1 MADAVAAASR
11 VGRAFAAETGVPVY
25 FYGEAATSEHRRELP
40 AVRRGGFEK
49 LSERMRQPEWHPDVG
64 AAAPHPTAGAMV
76 VGARTPLIAF
86 NAVLGSDAVEVAKAI
101 AVAIRTSSGGLADVR
116 AMGVFLASRGLVQVS
131 MNLLD
136 YRRTSPRLVAER
148 IEAEAQRRGVRV
160 VEYELVGCSPRG
172 IFEKWPYGLAPLA
185 GLKPAQILDRR
196 LFSHVTS

>member
-1 MADAVAAASR
+1 
-11 VGRAFAAETGVPVY
+11 
-25 FYGEAATSEHRRELP
+25 
-40 AVRRGGFEK
+40 
-49 LSERMRQPEWHPDVG
+49 
-64 AAAPHPTAGAMV
+64 MV

-86 NAVLGSDAVEVAKAI
+86 NAVLGSDAVDIAKAV

-136 YRRTSPRLVAER
+136 CRHTSPRVVAER
-148 IEAEAQRRGVRV
+148 IEAEARRRGVGV
-160 VEYELVGCSPRG
+160 VEYELVGCAPPG
-172 IFEKWPYGLAPLA
+172 IFEKWPSELAPLA